1 MCHIIDWHD
10 LTNFAW
16 PHIIPYHIMHI
27 HSFVYVPLCFA
38 YILPVSK
45 FHLFNN
51 AIPAEVSVMNK
62 KPFIV
67 MGLLDC
73 ITCILLTFAAV
84 YLPGSLLILLPQAA
98 IPISMIL
105 SKHIKGESYF
115 KYQYLGAVVV
125 VLGILV
131 VLEPLVTQRHVADY
145 TCLAYDEHEFC
156 ALCSEETTEE
166 GCLSH
171 GITSGGGDGGSFV
184 IHEPWNEDENVVLR
198 SLIGQNDTSTP
209 DQLCHWVPSSSS
221 SSGSSTST
229 TLLWSVVTILA
240 CIPMTLS
247 SIYKELSLSGSQQ
260 NLDPIFLNGWV
271 AFYQL
276 LFSFPL
282 SVPAGMTSSPPVP
295 PHELPQNIW
304 DGIKCYL
311 GIATITTGCHPDDQC
326 HLAPLYV
333 NVFLVFN
340 VCFNIL
346 IVYVLKY
353 GSANVLFMASTVMVP
368 IGNLAFTLPFMP
380 GSTPLKDSD
389 IAGLLVILL
398 GLVTYRFGNTFKC
411 RVSRHWMTIISP
423 LSWRRRAKKRS
434 SMLNGGEQ
442 FEWQDAPLYDDV
454 NGSRLEEPLITP
466 FR

>member
-1 MCHIIDWHD
+1 
-10 LTNFAW
+10 
-16 PHIIPYHIMHI
+16 
-27 HSFVYVPLCFA
+27 
-38 YILPVSK
+38 
-45 FHLFNN
+45 
-51 AIPAEVSVMNK
+51 
-62 KPFIV
+62 
-67 MGLLDC
+67 
-73 ITCILLTFAAV
+73 
-84 YLPGSLLILLPQAA
+84 
-98 IPISMIL
+98 MIL

-166 GCLSH
+166 GCSSH
-171 GITSGGGDGGSFV
+171 GITSGGDGGGSFV
-184 IHEPWNEDENVVLR
+184 IHEPWDEEKNVILR
-198 SLIGQNDTSTP
+198 SLIVQNDTSTP
-209 DQLCHWVPSSSS
+209 DQLCHWVSTDDQAPS

-247 SIYKELSLSGSQQ
+247 SIYKELALSGSQQ

-368 IGNLAFTLPFMP
+368 IGNLAFALPFMP

-389 IAGLLVILL
+389 IAGLLVILF

-411 RVSRHWMTIISP
+411 RVSRHWMTITSP
-423 LSWRRRAKKRS
+423 FLWRRRAKQRS
-434 SMLNGGEQ
+434 SMLNGDES
-442 FEWQDAPLYDDV
+442 FEWDAPLYDDDNV
-454 NGSRLEEPLITP
+454 NGSGLLEEPLITP
-466 FR
+466 LR